1 MSGTESYPPPGAS
14 GDDSTGPPPPP
25 PGWQP
30 PPPTQPYPA
39 QPYPQQPYPQPGHA
53 PPGYPL
59 QYPPQYPPQYP
70 GQYPGPYPGP
80 YAPQPGML
88 GAAHKPGAIALR
100 PLQLGDMYDAAFRI
114 IRFNPKATVGS
125 AVLVTAVAMLIP
137 VVVTAVLTWSVNLS
151 LDPGSDGFT
160 GAEAAGLVGALGSLL
175 LGTVL
180 QSLGLI
186 LVTGMVAHV
195 TMAAAV
201 GKKLTLGEAWAATA
215 GKRLKL
221 VGLVLLLGLMLIL
234 LLALFVLA
242 WVAGVVALDSGAAI
256 ALFLLVS
263 IPAFLLALWWFWI
276 RIYYLPVP
284 ALMLEDVGV
293 FGAIERGHALTRN
306 AFWRVFGIA
315 LLTAIITSIAGSML
329 GVPVTMV
336 MDALLSGGLDSQY
349 AALSLT
355 LVNAVSSVVQAAFVA
370 PFTAAVTSLQY
381 VDQRIRKEAFD
392 VELMTRAGIT
402 AQ

>member
-14 GDDSTGPPPPP
+14 GDEPPDRDAAPPPP

-30 PPPTQPYPA
+30 PPT
-39 QPYPQQPYPQPGHA
+39 QPYPQQPSPQPGYA
-53 PPGYPL
+53 PPGYP
-59 QYPPQYPPQYP
+59 PQYPDQYA
-70 GQYPGPYPGP
+70 GQYAGPYR
-80 YAPQPGML
+80 PQPGML

-234 LLALFVLA
+234 LLALFVLT

-284 ALMLEDVGV
+284 ALMLEDVGI

-306 AFWRVFGIA
+306 VFWRVFGIA

-336 MDALLSGGLDSQY
+336 MNALLSGGLDSQY

>member
-14 GDDSTGPPPPP
+14 GTEPPDHGASQPPP

-30 PPPTQPYPA
+30 PPPTQPYP
-39 QPYPQQPYPQPGHA
+39 QPGYA
-53 PPGYPL
+53 PPP
-59 QYPPQYPPQYP
+59 YPPQHTAP
-70 GQYPGPYPGP
+70 YPGPYP
-80 YAPQPGML
+80 PQPGML

-160 GAEAAGLVGALGSLL
+160 GTEAAGLVGAFGSLL
-175 LGTVL
+175 LGTLL

-221 VGLVLLLGLMLIL
+221 VGLVLLLGVMLVL
-234 LLALFVLA
+234 LIALFVLV
-242 WVAGVVALDSGAAI
+242 WVAAATTVDGGG
-256 ALFLLVS
+256 LFGFFLVS
-263 IPAFLLALWWFWI
+263 IPAFVAALWWFWI

-306 AFWRVFGIA
+306 VFWRVFGIA

-336 MDALLSGGLDSQY
+336 MDALLSGGLDSKY

>member
-14 GDDSTGPPPPP
+14 GDEPPDRDAAPPPP

-30 PPPTQPYPA
+30 PPPTQPYP
-39 QPYPQQPYPQPGHA
+39 QQPSPQPGYA
-53 PPGYPL
+53 PPG
-59 QYPPQYPPQYP
+59 YPPQYP
-70 GQYPGPYPGP
+70 GQYAGQYAGPYR
-80 YAPQPGML
+80 PQPGML

-234 LLALFVLA
+234 LLALFVLT

-284 ALMLEDVGV
+284 ALMLEDVGI

-306 AFWRVFGIA
+306 VFWRVFGIA

-336 MDALLSGGLDSQY
+336 MNALLSGGLDSQY

>member
-14 GDDSTGPPPPP
+14 GDEPPDRDAAPPPP

-30 PPPTQPYPA
+30 PPAQPYP
-39 QPYPQQPYPQPGHA
+39 QPYPQQPLPQPGYA
-53 PPGYPL
+53 PPG
-59 QYPPQYPPQYP
+59 YPPQYP
-70 GQYPGPYPGP
+70 GQYPAQYAGQYAGPYR
-80 YAPQPGML
+80 PQPGML

-234 LLALFVLA
+234 LLALFVLT

-284 ALMLEDVGV
+284 ALMLEDVGI

-306 AFWRVFGIA
+306 VFWRVFGIA

-336 MDALLSGGLDSQY
+336 MNALLSGGLDSQY

>member
-14 GDDSTGPPPPP
+14 GDEPPDRDAAPPPP

-30 PPPTQPYPA
+30 PPPTQPYP
-39 QPYPQQPYPQPGHA
+39 QPYPQQPSPQPGYA
-53 PPGYPL
+53 PPG
-59 QYPPQYPPQYP
+59 YPPQYP
-70 GQYPGPYPGP
+70 GQYPAQYAGQYAGPYR
-80 YAPQPGML
+80 PQPGML

-234 LLALFVLA
+234 LLALFVLT

-284 ALMLEDVGV
+284 ALMLEDVGI

-306 AFWRVFGIA
+306 VFWRVFGIA

-336 MDALLSGGLDSQY
+336 MNALLSGGLDSQY

-402 AQ
+402 AR

>member
-1 MSGTESYPPPGAS
+1 VSGTESYPPPGAS
-14 GDDSTGPPPPP
+14 GDEPPDHGAAQPPP

-30 PPPTQPYPA
+30 PPPTQPYP
-39 QPYPQQPYPQPGHA
+39 QQPYPQPGYA
-53 PPGYPL
+53 PPG
-59 QYPPQYPPQYP
+59 YPPQYP
-70 GQYPGPYPGP
+70 GQYPGPYR
-80 YAPQPGML
+80 PQPGML

-160 GAEAAGLVGALGSLL
+160 GAEAAGLIGALGSLL

-306 AFWRVFGIA
+306 VFWRVFGIA

>member
-14 GDDSTGPPPPP
+14 GDEPPDRDAAPPPP

-30 PPPTQPYPA
+30 PPPTQPYP
-39 QPYPQQPYPQPGHA
+39 QPYPQQPSPQPGYA
-53 PPGYPL
+53 PPG
-59 QYPPQYPPQYP
+59 YPPQYP
-70 GQYPGPYPGP
+70 GQYAGQYAGPYR
-80 YAPQPGML
+80 PQPGML

-234 LLALFVLA
+234 LLALFVLT

-284 ALMLEDVGV
+284 ALMLEDVGI

-306 AFWRVFGIA
+306 VFWRVFGIA

-336 MDALLSGGLDSQY
+336 MNALLSGGLDSQY